1 MVRYRNL
8 VWRGGKD
15 GNFTYI
21 HSRMAWSSIRRIKT
35 GEEAKVVAAV

>member
-1 MVRYRNL
+1 MVL
-8 VWRGGKD
+8 GLEGGGGED